1 MNKMER
7 VSKIS
12 SKYGITPEQ
21 VEDLVDGIDRVW
33 QGVAPD
39 FLASNKEG
47 DFESPCEMVVEAVI
61 DADRLVMHG
70 GETYRWVYEHPKT
83 FEMSLEVWAALGS

>member
-21 VEDLVDGIDRVW
+21 VEDLVEGIDQVW

-39 FLASNKEG
+39 FLASNNEG
-47 DFESPCEMVVEAVI
+47 DFESHCEMVVEAVI
-61 DADRLVMHG
+61 DADRLVVYG
-70 GETYRWVYEHPKT
+70 GETYRWVYEHSNT
-83 FEMSLEVWAALGS
+83 SEMSLEVWAALGS